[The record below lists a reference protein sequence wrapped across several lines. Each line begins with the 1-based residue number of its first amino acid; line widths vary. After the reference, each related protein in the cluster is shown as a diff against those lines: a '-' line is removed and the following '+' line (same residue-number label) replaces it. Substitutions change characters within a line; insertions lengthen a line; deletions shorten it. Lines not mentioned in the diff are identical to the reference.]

1 MAQLGLPIN
10 RLVSVQVVLTA
21 QGAQAPA
28 INSLLILGTS
38 DVVDTVQRLRLYND
52 LDEVAQDF
60 GTTAEEYGAAQAWFS
75 QSPKPEQVYIGRWAN
90 SATAGQLVGGI
101 LNANEQVI
109 SQWQAITDGGF
120 DIKIDAA
127 ATATPITGLN
137 FSAATTLPAVA
148 AIIDT
153 AVTGAK
159 VTWHA
164 SEGYFVIKSDTSGA
178 TSKVFPL
185 TAPAAG
191 TDISTMLK
199 MQANSQGAYV
209 VDGAATGDESAL
221 DAITLM
227 EKGWGRLWY
236 AAVVPGATDA
246 DHQDV
251 AAFLESTVSP
261 HFYGVTT
268 SDVNCL
274 NDQDDTNIAVIL
286 QSMGLNKT
294 AVQYSSSNDN
304 AVCSLLA
311 RILTT
316 RWSGGNTAITLMWKQ
331 QPTILPEIL
340 TGQEADVLMRNNCNV
355 LAEYQNGVSVIQ
367 YGTCAGGQFIDTV
380 IGADALSLDIQTE
393 VFNTLYSN
401 TTKVPQTDGGM
412 TQLCAAAEA
421 ACLRFVDN
429 GYLAAGV
436 WNTSGFGG
444 LDTGEWLAKGYY
456 VYAARISTQSA
467 ADRAARKSP
476 LIQVGCKAAGAIHTS
491 DVLITVNNP

>member
-1 MAQLGLPIN
+1 MPQLGLPIN

-38 DVVDTVQRLRLYND
+38 DVVDTVQRLRMYND
-52 LDEVAQDF
+52 LDDIAQDF
-60 GTTAEEYGAAQAWFS
+60 GTDAEEYGAAQAWFS
-75 QSPKPEQVYIGRWAN
+75 QAPKPEQVYIGRWAN
-90 SATAGQLVGGI
+90 SATAGQLVGG
-101 LNANEQVI
+101 LLSADEQAI
-109 SQWQAITDGGF
+109 SHWQAITDGSF
-120 DIKIDAA
+120 AIKLDAA
-127 ATATPITGLN
+127 ASATQVTGLN
-137 FSAATTLPAVA
+137 FSGAATLTAVA
-148 AIIDT
+148 GIIDT
-153 AVTGAK
+153 AVTGAT
-159 VTWHA
+159 VTWNG
-164 SEGYFVIKSDTSGA
+164 SEKYFNIRSDTTGA
-178 TSKVFPL
+178 TSAVDFL
-185 TAPAAG
+185 AAPAAG
-191 TDISTMLK
+191 TDLSQMMK
-199 MQANSQGAYV
+199 MQVTSQGAYNV
-209 VDGAATGDESAL
+209 AGQAAGDETAL
-221 DAITLM
+221 EAITLM

-236 AAVVPGATDA
+236 AAVIPGADDT

-268 SDVNCL
+268 TDVNCL
-274 NDQDDTNIAVIL
+274 NDQDTTNIAYVL

-294 AVQYSSSNDN
+294 AVQYSSSNEN

-355 LAEYQNGVSVIQ
+355 LAEYQNGVSIIQ
-367 YGTCAGGQFIDTV
+367 YGVCSGGQFIDTV
-380 IGADALSLDIQTE
+380 IGADAMSLDIQTE

-401 TTKVPQTDGGM
+401 TSKIPQTDGGM
-412 TQLCAAAEA
+412 TQLCLAAET

-456 VYAARISTQSA
+456 VYAARISSQSA
-467 ADRAARKSP
+467 ADRAARKAP
-476 LIQVGCKAAGAIHTS
+476 LLQIAAKAAGAIHTA